1 MTASLPERAPE
12 KLIAADPALSLLQK
26 TLLITDGTV
35 TQLLEVFTGE
45 RIRVE
50 KLEHRLVQGGPDK
63 LGVAAEEP
71 VLSRVILLRGESRP
85 YMYAHSWLVPGRMP
99 AVMQEAMRQTDTPIG
114 QLWKISR
121 LETFREIVDFRRE
134 QDPEVGALLGAGGPL
149 LSRSYLIHTGGQ
161 PMGLIAEKFPAA
173 LFA

>member
-1 MTASLPERAPE
+1 LTPERA
-12 KLIAADPALSLLQK
+12 ITADPGLSLLQK

-45 RIRVE
+45 NIRVE
-50 KLEHRLVQGGPDK
+50 KLEHRLVEGGPK
-63 LGVAAEEP
+63 LLGAGPSEP
-71 VLSRVILLRGESRP
+71 VLSRVILLRGPVRP

-99 AVMQEAMRQTDTPIG
+99 RDMQEAMRATDVPIG
-114 QLWKISR
+114 QLWKTSR
-121 LETFREIVDFRRE
+121 LETYREIVQYRRE
-134 QDPEVGALLGAGGPL
+134 EDPEVARLLGTPGPL
-149 LSRSYLIHTGGQ
+149 LSRSYLIHTRGQ